1 MNAFIFPRS
10 ELQSVLC
17 QNLLS
22 PLEDKSLD
30 DDTLGRVRNLLK
42 IHHFEKS
49 PF

>member
-1 MNAFIFPRS
+1 MNAFILPRS

-30 DDTLGRVRNLLK
+30 DTLGRVRNLLK